1 MAAASQET
9 EQHTDESH
17 LKLFG
22 VCVDDSE
29 HSARAFD
36 WYLNSCHKEGNKLAI
51 IHIHIP
57 PPLPAV
63 PMYPAGAAIIS
74 DEWQRSLQESVDNS
88 RHLIQTL
95 KKKCLKRKTV
105 YCHCSRLISLFGSY
119 LHNIAGIAVA
129 DVEWT
134 RGIEDSIKA
143 SRNLLHEYRHK
154 CKALKIP
161 YIIFAETDQG
171 SPGAEIARIAKDNGI
186 KMLIMG
192 TRAHGALKR
201 AFLGSISDYV
211 VHHAHCPVTVVP
223 PADKPT
229 EEHPQ

>member
-63 PMYPAGAAIIS
+63 PMYP
-74 DEWQRSLQESVDNS
+74 
-88 RHLIQTL
+88 
-95 KKKCLKRKTV
+95 
-105 YCHCSRLISLFGSY
+105 
-119 LHNIAGIAVA
+119 GIAVA

>member
-1 MAAASQET
+1 MASAAQET
-9 EQHTDESH
+9 EPKQDESH
-17 LKLFG
+17 LQLIG

-29 HSARAFD
+29 HSSRAFD

-95 KKKCLKRKTV
+95 KKKCSKR
-105 YCHCSRLISLFGSY
+105 
-119 LHNIAGIAVA
+119 
-129 DVEWT
+129 
-134 RGIEDSIKA
+134 
-143 SRNLLHEYRHK
+143 
-154 CKALKIP
+154 KIP

-171 SPGAEIARIAKDNGI
+171 SPGAEITRIAKDNNI
-186 KMLIMG
+186 LMLVLG
-192 TRAHGALKR
+192 TRAHGTLKR

-211 VHHAHCPVTVVP
+211 VHHAHCPVTVIP
-223 PADKPT
+223 PVEKPA
-229 EEHPQ
+229 EEHQ